1 MLGANT
7 GLERHDEATQG
18 EPIADHLDHLLD
30 RQPRLMSTDVAPA
43 SELRQERLPGGVRGA
58 NEAATIDPHER
69 VGHVVLVARPG
80 LGIVIDVGGVHPL
93 DEAAVQAGG
102 TIPQVHRLPV
112 CEMPAPGAPR
122 GAQMVSDTFWAPH
135 DARTAGSG
143 TIPQVH
149 RLPVCKLPAPGAP
162 RGAQMVSDTFWAP
175 HDAGKAGSG
184 VAVGHPGMP
193 AGETEFPVHE

>member
-1 MLGANT
+1 MEFRPSVVDIVQVERDDAHQLPDRLVEQQDLQLLGANT

-80 LGIVIDVGGVHPL
+80 LDIVIDVGGVHPL
-93 DEAAVQAGG
+93 DEDAVQAGG

-112 CEMPAPGAPR
+112 CKM
-122 GAQMVSDTFWAPH
+122 
-135 DARTAGSG
+135 
-143 TIPQVH
+143 
-149 RLPVCKLPAPGAP
+149 PAPGAP